1 MGTHGASPARS
12 ANPSRARRQTTI
24 DLLRLLIA
32 QWVEEDERENSGKEK
47 DFEEIILDAELD
59 GERFLLVRIPRT
71 QRTPALLSPRE
82 QEIVRLVAQGH
93 PNKVIAAVLNIST
106 WTVATHLRRIFAK
119 VGVSSRAAM
128 IARLLERGK
137 IMRAHVAD
145 SPTFAK
151 VSATPSSSNSN
162 SRVAR
167 KYPARAQDLFGHVP
181 VEKSS

>member
-1 MGTHGASPARS
+1 
-12 ANPSRARRQTTI
+12 
-24 DLLRLLIA
+24 
-32 QWVEEDERENSGKEK
+32 
-47 DFEEIILDAELD
+47 
-59 GERFLLVRIPRT
+59 
-71 QRTPALLSPRE
+71 
-82 QEIVRLVAQGH
+82 
-93 PNKVIAAVLNIST
+93 VLEIST

-137 IMRAHVAD
+137 IMGAHVAD

-167 KYPARAQDLFGHVP
+167 KYPARAQDLFGHIT